1 MEHPPAKRHTIL
13 VIDDD
18 LAILEA
24 IKLTLQDAGH
34 EVETSTKDG
43 RYINERIRKRRP
55 DLIILDM
62 LLSGH
67 DGRDICKRLKS
78 QEETSDI
85 PILMISAHP
94 NARHASLEA
103 GADDFLAKPFDID
116 ELLDMVERY
125 L

>member
-1 MEHPPAKRHTIL
+1 MEHPPANRHIIL
-13 VIDDD
+13 IIDDD

-24 IKLTLQDAGH
+24 IKLTLEDAGH

-43 RYINERIRKRRP
+43 KYINERISKARP
-55 DLIILDM
+55 GLIILDM

-67 DGRDICKRLKS
+67 DGRDISKRLKS

-85 PILMISAHP
+85 PIVMTSAHP
-94 NARHASLEA
+94 NARDASLEA